1 MNDVKVMLEDEIR
14 SIMESMKTMSVDSE
28 EYEKAI
34 DALTKLTDRLNTI
47 DKNQKELEDRQTAR
61 QEERDEKA
69 KIREDEKA
77 ERALIRSEEA
87 ESKKSF
93 WKKDCIKAVAGA
105 VIVELCKVA
114 WDCIRIRAED
124 KQTEKCLNWE
134 QDGKYCSSHVT
145 KDKVRRSTN
154 RSK

>member
-1 MNDVKVMLEDEIR
+1 MNDVKEMLEDEIR
-14 SIMESMKTMSVDSE
+14 SIMESMKTMSVESE

-69 KIREDEKA
+69 KIR
-77 ERALIRSEEA
+77 SEEA

-105 VIVELCKVA
+105 VIAGLCKVA
-114 WDCIRIRAED
+114 WDCIRIHAED
-124 KQTEKCLNWE
+124 KQTEKSLNWE
-134 QDGKYCSSHVT
+134 QDGKYCSSQVT

>member
-1 MNDVKVMLEDEIR
+1 MNDVKEMLEDEIR

-34 DALTKLTDRLNTI
+34 DALTKLTDRLNAI
-47 DKNQKELEDRQTAR
+47 DKNEKDLEDKAKAR
-61 QEERDEKA
+61 QED
-69 KIREDEKA
+69 RE
-77 ERALIRSEEA
+77 ERALVRIEEA
-87 ESKKSF
+87 EAKKSF
-93 WKKDCIKAVAGA
+93 WKKDLVKTLAVTA
-105 VIVELCKVA
+105 VGGLCKVV
-114 WDCIRIRAED
+114 WDCIRTHAED

-134 QDGKYCSSHVT
+134 QDGKYYSSQIT

>member
-1 MNDVKVMLEDEIR
+1 MNDVKEMLEDEIR

-34 DALTKLTDRLNTI
+34 DALTKLTDRMNAI
-47 DKNQKELEDRQTAR
+47 DKNQKELEDKAKAR
-61 QEERDEKA
+61 EEERE
-69 KIREDEKA
+69 

-87 ESKKSF
+87 ESKKKF
-93 WKKDCIKAVAGA
+93 WKKDLVKTLAVTA
-105 VIVELCKVA
+105 VGGLCKVV
-114 WDCIRIRAED
+114 WDCIRTHVED
-124 KQTEKCLNWE
+124 QQTEKCLNWE
-134 QDGKYCSSHVT
+134 QDGKYCSSQIT

>member
-1 MNDVKVMLEDEIR
+1 MNDVKEMLEDEIK

-34 DALTKLTDRLNTI
+34 DALTKLTDRLNAI
-47 DKNQKELEDRQTAR
+47 DKNQKELEDKAKAR
-61 QEERDEKA
+61 EEEREERA
-69 KIREDEKA
+69 TIREDEKA

-87 ESKKSF
+87 ESKKKF
-93 WKKDCIKAVAGA
+93 WKKELIKLIAVEA
-105 VIVELCKVA
+105 VGGLCKVV
-114 WDCIRIRAED
+114 WDCIRTHAED

-134 QDGKYCSSHVT
+134 QDGKYCSSQIS